1 VFSQNQLPTDMPEV
15 VVPAAKIG
23 ILNLLVQA
31 GLAPSTSE
39 ARRLVQ
45 AGAVKLDDEKVADF
59 RLEIEPKDGLV
70 IRSGKR
76 GFARLKLET

>member
-1 VFSQNQLPTDMPEV
+1 
-15 VVPAAKIG
+15 
-23 ILNLLVQA
+23 
-31 GLAPSTSE
+31 STSE

-45 AGAVKLDDEKVADF
+45 AGAVKIGDDKVSDF

-76 GFARLKLET
+76 GFAKVKLG